1 MNVTIISSFDVN
13 DHRVEL
19 LQNGLSVEGHQ
30 VSVLLPDFR
39 HSQKYRRANAP
50 RGAELLPAKP
60 YYHNFSL
67 SRIRSHVR
75 FSEDAMARARALHPD
90 VLWVLVPPNS
100 LVKAAARYK
109 KERPEL
115 KLVLDVM
122 DLWPETMPVA
132 GFSHTPPGWIWRN
145 LRDRYLDRADVV
157 VTESGGYWKTLQKS
171 CDRRKLYTLY
181 TTRDMQLRRLNGR
194 PPADRIALCLLGR
207 LDQYVDFP
215 AVGRLVRECGYP
227 VDLHVIGEG
236 EESSKLRQTAESAGA
251 NVIFHGEVYST
262 EKKWSIFDRC
272 HCGLNLLKAEL
283 SPERALKSEDYLKA
297 SMPVIN
303 NVRGAMWDFV
313 ERYPVGLNYDGGTTI
328 TGVKLLALQSRRE
341 QIQALY
347 DTYFAEKIFAIKLRD
362 IIQA

>member
-19 LQNGLSVEGHQ
+19 LQNGLSREGHR

-39 HSQKYRRANAP
+39 HTQKCGRTNGL
-50 RGAELLPAKP
+50 RGAELLPARP
-60 YYHNFSL
+60 YYHNFSPG
-67 SRIRSHVR
+67 RIRSHIR
-75 FSEDAMARARALHPD
+75 FSEDAMARAKVLHPD

-100 LVKAAARYK
+100 LVKAAALYK
-109 KERPEL
+109 EQRPEL

-122 DLWPETMPVA
+122 DLWPEAMPVA
-132 GFSHTPPGWIWRN
+132 GFSHTPPGWLWRN

-157 VTESGGYWKTLQKS
+157 VTESGVYWKTLEKS
-171 CDRRKLYTLY
+171 CDKRKLYTLY
-181 TTRDMQLRRLNGR
+181 TSRSQKLRRLTVR
-194 PPADRIALCLLGR
+194 PPTDRIALCLLGK
-207 LDQYVDFP
+207 LDEHIDFP
-215 AVGRLVRECGYP
+215 TIGKFVRECGYP

-236 EESSKLRQTAESAGA
+236 EGKNQLQQTAESAGA
-251 NVIFHGEVYST
+251 NVIFYGEVYSV
-262 EKKWSIFDRC
+262 EKKQNIFDSC

-283 SPERALKSEDYLKA
+283 SPERALKSADYLKA
-297 SMPVIN
+297 SLPVVN

-313 ERYPVGLNYDGGTTI
+313 EKYPVGLNYGDGTSI
-328 TGVKLLALQSRRE
+328 TGAKLLALQGRRE

-347 DTYFAEKIFAIKLRD
+347 DTYFAEKVFAIKLRD